1 MELTNSYA
9 PDSEYKALAK
19 HVNQMA
25 ERIDSAMVAN
35 HSTKESQANA
45 TWAALGNQVASEA
58 GATMLNVAN
67 KFAGWNNDLDIRF
80 QNAMDELDSIGATG
94 QTPLS
99 LSAALLQD
107 LFNKET
113 STVAAYNTIISNY
126 IAALDAEIASEGNMS
141 GFTSSF
147 TEAL

>member
-1 MELTNSYA
+1 
-9 PDSEYKALAK
+9 
-19 HVNQMA
+19 MA
-25 ERIDSAMVAN
+25 ERIDSAMVTN
-35 HSTKESQANA
+35 HSTKESQSNA

-58 GATMLNVAN
+58 SATMLDVAS
-67 KFAGWNNDLDIRF
+67 KFAGWNTDLDTRF
-80 QNAMDELDSIGATG
+80 QDAMDELDSIGATG

-113 STVAAYNTIISNY
+113 STVAAYNTIISDY
-126 IAALDAEIASEGNMS
+126 IAALDAEIVSEGDIP

-147 TEAL
+147 TAAL